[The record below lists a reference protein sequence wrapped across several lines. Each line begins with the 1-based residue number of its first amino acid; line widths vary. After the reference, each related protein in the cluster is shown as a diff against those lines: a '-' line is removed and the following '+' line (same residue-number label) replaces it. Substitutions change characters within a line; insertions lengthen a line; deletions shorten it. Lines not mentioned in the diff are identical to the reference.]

1 MSAARIEPIGP
12 ERLVAIDGDVP
23 EGALAGLAVLRL
35 GPREHLVLGAEA
47 SALPPLGGALA
58 IDVGDAH
65 EGWSL
70 SGPGAARL
78 LAKACALD
86 LGLVRPG
93 EATRTAMAGIP
104 AMLRRVAPEAWELRV
119 DRACATWVEA
129 WLRSLQGEC

>member
-23 EGALAGLAVLRL
+23 EGVLAGLAVLRL
-35 GPREHLVLGAEA
+35 GPREHLVLDAEA

-65 EGWSL
+65 EGWTL

-78 LAKACALD
+78 LAKACTLD
-86 LGLVRPG
+86 LALVRPG
-93 EATRTAMAGIP
+93 EATRTAMAGVP
-104 AMLRRVAPEAWELRV
+104 AILRRLDPEAWELRV
-119 DRACATWVEA
+119 DRGYAAWLEA
-129 WLRSLQGEC
+129 WLRSLQDVA

>member
-1 MSAARIEPIGP
+1 MNDARIDPIGP
-12 ERLVAIDGDVP
+12 ERLVAIDGEVAD
-23 EGALAGLAVLRL
+23 GALAGLAVLRL

-104 AMLRRVAPEAWELRV
+104 AILRRVAPEAWELRV

>member
-12 ERLVAIDGDVP
+12 ERLVVIDGDVP
-23 EGALAGLAVLRL
+23 DGALAGLAAPRL
-35 GPREHLVLGAEA
+35 GPREHLVLDAEA

-65 EGWSL
+65 EGWTL

-86 LGLVRPG
+86 LALVRPG
-93 EATRTAMAGIP
+93 EATRTAMAGVP
-104 AMLRRVAPEAWELRV
+104 AILRRLDPEAWELRV
-119 DRACATWVEA
+119 DRGYAAWLEA
-129 WLRSLQGEC
+129 WLRSLQDVA